1 MTTLQAQERTEFTSS
16 AKRRIREQGKIPAVV
31 YGKETE
37 SKSVSL
43 DAGELLKKL
52 RDEGRNAILQLHV
65 GDASHPVMLSDYQ
78 MDPIR
83 NQLVHADFQIV
94 DMQSEV
100 EVEVPVNLIGTS
112 QGVKDGGVMQQSLH
126 QILVKAKPGD
136 IPQTID
142 VDVSNLG
149 VNEVISVKDISS
161 SGNYSLVQDEEQVIA
176 SILPPQQEKEIDSGE
191 EQEPGEPTNQEG

>member
-16 AKRRIREQGKIPAVV
+16 AKRRIREQGQIPAVV

-149 VNEVISVKDISS
+149 VNEVISVRDISS

-191 EQEPGEPTNQEG
+191 EQESGEPTNQEG

>member
-16 AKRRIREQGKIPAVV
+16 AKRRIREQGQIPAVV
-31 YGKETE
+31 YGKEAE

-112 QGVKDGGVMQQSLH
+112 QGVKDGGVLQQSLH

>member
-16 AKRRIREQGKIPAVV
+16 AKRRIREQGQIPAVV
-31 YGKETE
+31 YGKEAE

-112 QGVKDGGVMQQSLH
+112 QGVKDGGVIQQSLH

>member
-16 AKRRIREQGKIPAVV
+16 AKRRIREQGQIPAVV

-112 QGVKDGGVMQQSLH
+112 QGVKDGGVLQQSLH